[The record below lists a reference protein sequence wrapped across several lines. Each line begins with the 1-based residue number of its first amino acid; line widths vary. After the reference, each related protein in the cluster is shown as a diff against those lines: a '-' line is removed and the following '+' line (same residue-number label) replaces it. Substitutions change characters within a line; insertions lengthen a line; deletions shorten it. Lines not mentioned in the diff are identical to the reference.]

1 MWHCSSAW
9 CCSSAQ
15 RFSSMLCN
23 KCNIMLAVC
32 SDVAAHSDAAM
43 NTAAAVHGDAA
54 AHNNAEMQMNAAVH
68 DKASVHM
75 GAAVLSDAGSTMHG
89 CSTNSPAQPMAEAG
103 GAVGQLGAIWGTGAL
118 SCGQQPPVHTEP
130 CAFCSLGRAALQRE
144 LLQLCY
150 LWALFIHHRVS
161 VVPSHKSC
169 LCWQPGNLSWL

>member
-1 MWHCSSAW
+1 
-9 CCSSAQ
+9 
-15 RFSSMLCN
+15 MLCN

-89 CSTNSPAQPMAEAG
+89 CSTNSPAQPMGSTAG
-103 GAVGQLGAIWGTGAL
+103 KSQQHQAQRSYSQRMLLSHLKETGQGVKA
-118 SCGQQPPVHTEP
+118 QQCIPYVTT
-130 CAFCSLGRAALQRE
+130 
-144 LLQLCY
+144 
-150 LWALFIHHRVS
+150 
-161 VVPSHKSC
+161 
-169 LCWQPGNLSWL
+169 